1 METLA
6 RWYMFEVSYTEPAL
20 GDILYTGKI
29 AHHASIAQVLHT
41 FELMDELSFDIRGKK
56 IIIGRK

>member
-41 FELMDELSFDIRGKK
+41 FELMDELSFDIR
-56 IIIGRK
+56 